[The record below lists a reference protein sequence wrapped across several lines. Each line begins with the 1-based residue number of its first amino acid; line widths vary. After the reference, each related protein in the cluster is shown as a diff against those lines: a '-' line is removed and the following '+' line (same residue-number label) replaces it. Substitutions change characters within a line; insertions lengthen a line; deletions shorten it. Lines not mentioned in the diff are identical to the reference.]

1 MLSLIADFI
10 IPVLVIY
17 VGVCLIFEAYSE
29 FSAGNIFTSIM
40 LVISALYCISL
51 PVRDYLIRKDDK
63 H

>member
-10 IPVLVIY
+10 IPALVIY
-17 VGVCLIFEAYSE
+17 VGVCLIFEAHSE